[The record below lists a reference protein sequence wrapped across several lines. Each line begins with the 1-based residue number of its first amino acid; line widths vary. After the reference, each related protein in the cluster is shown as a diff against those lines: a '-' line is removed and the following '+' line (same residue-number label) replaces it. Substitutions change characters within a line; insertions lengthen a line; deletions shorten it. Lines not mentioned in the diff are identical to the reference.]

1 MIDFEEELKHFK
13 PSLEVEQV
21 EDAIV
26 DSDLTDMAD
35 IMMDMIREGSGNKK
49 RNE

>member
-1 MIDFEEELKHFK
+1 MINFEEELSQFK
-13 PSLEVEQV
+13 PSLEVEDV

-35 IMMDMIREGSGNKK
+35 IMLKLIREGSGDKK
-49 RNE
+49 NDE

>member
-1 MIDFEEELKHFK
+1 MINFEEELSHFK

-35 IMMDMIREGSGNKK
+35 IMMSLIREGSESKK